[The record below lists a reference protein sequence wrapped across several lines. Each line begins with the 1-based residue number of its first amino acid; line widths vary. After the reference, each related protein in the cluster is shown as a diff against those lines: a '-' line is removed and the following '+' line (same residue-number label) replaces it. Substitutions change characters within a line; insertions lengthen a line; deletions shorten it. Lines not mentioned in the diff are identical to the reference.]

1 MSFNPTLRFIA
12 QLRLGGRS
20 NRERVAR
27 WTVVAAFALIAC
39 NFGTASW
46 AEPQELRVWIKN
58 PDRGLEAALRVW
70 EQQNPGWKAVTSIYV
85 DGKNTQQLMT
95 AIAGGDPPDV
105 IQQDRFTV
113 GEWASRGAFL
123 ALDDYIARSL
133 ENEPRTGKQAV
144 RESDFYASCWSEAR
158 YEGRTY
164 AVPYSAD
171 NRALFYNEDLLRRA
185 GYVND
190 QGQVVPPRN
199 WEELREYTERLTEK
213 DAEGRL
219 VTLGFA
225 PNYGNSW
232 LYMYGWLNGGRFM
245 SPDGRTVLLDSIE
258 IVEALEFMVELY
270 DLVGGIEEVDRIV
283 GAATGVEFDPFATG
297 KVAMKIDGVWV
308 LNMLAEYHP
317 HLRFG
322 VAPPP
327 PNEGHDSVSWS
338 GGYSYVIPKTS
349 KQPDMAFDLIRFLV
363 SDEGWAVSNNVSRRY
378 AASKGR
384 GYIPAMTALPAI
396 NAELYGEQFMQDPNI
411 PDRVS
416 ASLSVFVDLMSSSKY
431 RPVTPV
437 GSLLWD
443 EHVRAIDQ
451 AVRAG
456 ADPQATLTR
465 GTELVQQRLDRI
477 TGTPTEPPIDWP
489 VTAAGIAGGGVLLVL
504 GGLFWAWRRGTFAH
518 YKADE
523 TRAGLLFVSPWLAG
537 FLLLTLGPI
546 VASLIYSF
554 SSYDVLSPARWVGME
569 NYQRMLSDDPV
580 FWKSLLNTA
589 YMMLGLPL
597 GMGVGLA
604 IAMLLNAEVRGMK
617 LYRTLF
623 YLPAIVPLVASSI
636 LWLWVL
642 NPETGLVNSLL
653 RMIGVSDLPSWLNS
667 PSWLLGSKASII
679 LMGLWS
685 AGSGM
690 IIWLA
695 GLKGIPRHLYEA
707 AEIDGAGAVGRFF
720 NVTLPMLTP
729 YILFNLVMGT
739 IGTMQIFT
747 QAYIMTGGG
756 PADSTLFY
764 AYYLFNSAFEYF
776 DMGYASAMAWVL
788 LLLVLALTV
797 VQMWSAK
804 KWVYY
809 ESA

>member
-1 MSFNPTLRFIA
+1 MSH
-12 QLRLGGRS
+12 
-20 NRERVAR
+20 
-27 WTVVAAFALIAC
+27 VVIALIAC
-39 NFGTASW
+39 WVCGFGTASR
-46 AEPQELRVWIKN
+46 AETQELRIWVKN
-58 PDRGLEAALRVW
+58 PDRGIAAALRAW
-70 EQQNPGWKAVTSIYV
+70 EQQNPGWRVVTSLYI

-95 AIAGGDPPDV
+95 AIAGGDPPDI

-123 ALDDYIARSL
+123 SLDEHLQRSVQQ
-133 ENEPRTGKQAV
+133 EAATGEQAV
-144 RESDFYASCWSEAR
+144 RQDHFYQSCWAEAA
-158 YEGRTY
+158 YEGKTY
-164 AVPYSAD
+164 AIPFSSD
-171 NRALFYNEDLLRRA
+171 NRALYYNEDLLRKA
-185 GYVND
+185 GYVD
-190 QGQVVPPRN
+190 ARGAVVPPRN
-199 WEELREYTERLTEK
+199 WTELREYTKRLTTY
-213 DAEGRL
+213 DDDGRL
-219 VTLGFA
+219 ATLGFA

-232 LYMYGWLNGGRFM
+232 LYMYGWLNGGQFM
-245 SPDGRTVLLDSIE
+245 SDDGRTVRLDSIE
-258 IVEALEFMVELY
+258 IVEALQYMVDLY
-270 DLVGGIEEVDRIV
+270 DLVGGIEEVDRLV
-283 GAATGVEFDPFATG
+283 GAVSGIEFDPFATG

-308 LNMLAEYHP
+308 LNALAEYHP
-317 HLRFG
+317 HMRFG

-327 PNEGHDSVSWS
+327 APEGKASVSWS
-338 GGYSYVIPKTS
+338 GGYSYVIPKTC
-349 KQPDMAFDLIRFLV
+349 KQADTAFDLIRFLV
-363 SDEGWAVSNNVSRRY
+363 SDEGWEISNNVNRQY
-378 AASKGR
+378 ATSKGR
-384 GYIPAMTALPAI
+384 GYIPAMTALPHI
-396 NAELYGEQFMQDPNI
+396 NERLYGDTFIGDPNI
-411 PDRVS
+411 PTRVS
-416 ASLSVFVDLMSSSKY
+416 ESLSVFLDLMSSAKF

-443 EHVRAIDQ
+443 EHVRAINQ
-451 AVRAG
+451 ALRAD
-456 ADPQATLTR
+456 ADPQETLAR
-465 GTELVQQRLDRI
+465 GNRLVQDRLDQVLSN
-477 TGTPTEPPIDWP
+477 TGGRPINWAATGVWIVGP
-489 VTAAGIAGGGVLLVL
+489 VLLLGIAGFV
-504 GGLFWAWRRGTFAH
+504 WSSRRGIFSH

-523 TRAGLLFVSPWLAG
+523 VRAGYFFVAPWLIG
-537 FLLLTLGPI
+537 FLVLTAGPI
-546 VASLIYSF
+546 IVSLIYSF
-554 SSYDVLSPARWVGME
+554 SSYDVLSPAKWSGLD
-569 NYQRMLSDDPV
+569 NYRRMFTDDPL

-589 YMMLGLPL
+589 YMMLGVPL
-597 GMGVGLA
+597 GMVVSLG
-604 IAMLLNAEVRGMK
+604 IAMLLNTEVRGMK
-617 LYRTLF
+617 LYRTIF
-623 YLPAIVPLVASSI
+623 YLPAIVPVVASSI

-653 RMIGVSDLPSWLNS
+653 RMLGFIDLPSWLNS
-667 PSWLLGSKASII
+667 PSWLLGSKASIV

-707 AEIDGAGAVGRFF
+707 AEIDGAGPISRFL

-788 LLLVLALTV
+788 LLVVLALTA